1 MSNFDDIFSGQN
13 GNSRWS
19 DQPFDKEAWAS
30 KKQEERKEL
39 YALADSTAAEI
50 SGDGE
55 KYQKYLDVQ
64 SRFSRYTPTNALLIL
79 AQMPE
84 ATQLKDFNGWK
95 EAGASAQR
103 KPKSVKILEPGKE
116 YDREDGTRGTSFEVK
131 RVYDASQ
138 TRGRVRSA
146 PAVKLDDRVLLKALI
161 HRTPVPIQTVDS
173 LPNNMGA
180 LYDHNQQVIFVCR
193 GMGAEDIFRSVS
205 KELAHAEIA
214 GMSENYNRNDAAFKA
229 YSASYLLCKRYGVD
243 VSDYN
248 FSRLPTSFRESN
260 PQQVRETLT
269 EIRDTANQI
278 STRMYRA
285 LEQNRAPKAKE
296 QER

>member
-1 MSNFDDIFSGQN
+1 MSNFDDIFSGQ
-13 GNSRWS
+13 GDKPRWN
-19 DQPFDKEAWAS
+19 DQPFDKEAWAA
-30 KKQEERKEL
+30 KKQEERNEL
-39 YALADSTAAEI
+39 YSLADQTAAEI
-50 SGDGE
+50 SKDGD
-55 KYQKYLDVQ
+55 KFKQFLDVQ
-64 SRFSRYTPTNALLIL
+64 SRFERYSSTNALLIL

-84 ATQLKDFNGWK
+84 ATQLKDFDGWK
-95 EAGASAQR
+95 EAGVSVQR
-103 KPKSVKILEPGKE
+103 KPRSVKILEPGKE

-131 RVYDASQ
+131 RVYDVSQ

-161 HRTPVPIQTVDS
+161 HRSSVPIQTVDS

-180 LYDHNQQVIFVCR
+180 MYDHNQQVIFVCR

-214 GMSENYNRNDAAFKA
+214 GMRQDYNRSDAAFAA

-243 VSDYN
+243 VLDYN
-248 FSRLPTSFRESN
+248 FSRLPTSFRERN

-285 LEQNRAPKAKE
+285 MEQNRAPKAKE

>member
-1 MSNFDDIFSGQN
+1 MSSFDDLFG
-13 GNSRWS
+13 GKFGKE
-19 DQPFDKEAWAS
+19 DAAFDKEAWAA
-30 KKQEERKEL
+30 KKQEKRNEL
-39 YALADSTAAEI
+39 YSLADQTAAEI
-50 SGDGE
+50 SKDGD
-55 KYQKYLDVQ
+55 KFKQFLDVQ
-64 SRFSRYTPTNALLIL
+64 SRFDRYSSTNALLIL

-84 ATQLKDFNGWK
+84 ATQLKDFDGWK
-95 EAGASAQR
+95 DAGVSVQR
-103 KPKSVKILEPGKE
+103 KPRSVKILEPGKE
-116 YDREDGTRGTSFEVK
+116 YTREDGTRGTSFEVK
-131 RVYDASQ
+131 RVYDVSQ
-138 TRGRVRSA
+138 TRGRLRSS
-146 PAVKLDDRVLLKALI
+146 PNKKPDDRTLLKALI
-161 HRTPVPIQTVDS
+161 NRSPVPIQTVDS

-180 LYDHNQQVIFVCR
+180 LYDHDQQVIFVCR

-214 GMSENYNRNDAAFKA
+214 GMREDYNRNDAAFQA

-248 FSRLPTSFRESN
+248 FSRLPASFRECS